1 MVLSTR
7 VIELLLNNARVGLA
21 ERKVEMRAMVI
32 TEPGGPEVLEI
43 QEVAEPVPGEGEI
56 LIRVK
61 AFGINH
67 AETHMR
73 KGEWP
78 EAAPISG
85 IEAVGTVADDPAG
98 ALPSGAKV
106 VAIMGGLGRVRNGSY
121 AEYTVAPATNVAPVE
136 TSLDWADLAA
146 IPESYTTAWLA
157 LHGNLELRPGH
168 TLLVRGATSALG
180 QAAINIAADLG
191 ARVIGT
197 TRREERAE
205 LLRSLGVHEVV
216 IETGEIAGRLRA
228 IVPGGVDRVL
238 DLVGN
243 SVLRDSLRAARVG
256 GRVCQAGFLGGL
268 GPVDNFLPAFELPSG
283 VQFSFFGSFE
293 VGSEAFPLSS
303 VPFQQIVEKVQAG
316 VYQARPSRVFAFE
329 GVAEAHRVME
339 ASQAAGKLVV
349 RGA

>member
-1 MVLSTR
+1 MH
-7 VIELLLNNARVGLA
+7 
-21 ERKVEMRAMVI
+21 AMVI
-32 TEPGGPEVLEI
+32 TEPGGPEVLRV
-43 QEVAEPVPGEGEI
+43 QEVADPVPGEGEI

-78 EAAPISG
+78 EATPISG
-85 IEAVGTVADDPAG
+85 IEAVGTVAEDPSG
-98 ALPSGAKV
+98 ALAEGAKV

-121 AEYTVAPATNVAPVE
+121 AEYTVAPASNVSPIE
-136 TSLDWADLAA
+136 TSLDW
-146 IPESYTTAWLA
+146 
-157 LHGNLELRPGH
+157 
-168 TLLVRGATSALG
+168 
-180 QAAINIAADLG
+180 AINIAADLG

-197 TRREERAE
+197 TRREERTE
-205 LLRSLGVHEVV
+205 MLRSLGANEVV
-216 IETGEIAGRLRA
+216 IDTGEIAGTIREL
-228 IVPGGVDRVL
+228 VPDGVDRVL

-243 SVLRDSLRAARVG
+243 SVLRDSLRAVRAG

-268 GPVDNFLPAFELPSG
+268 GPVDGFLPVFDLPSG

-303 VPFQQIVEKVQAG
+303 IPFQEIVEKVQAG
-316 VYQARPSRVFAFE
+316 VYRARPSRVFAFE
-329 GVAEAHRVME
+329 EIAEAHRVME

-349 RGA
+349 RGF